1 MPYLFIQD
9 HKLHYA
15 DSHPQGAPSGG
26 LTFICIHGLGSSQN
40 YYFPVIPHLT
50 GKHRCIAF
58 DSYGSGRSNY
68 TGLQTS
74 VESIAEDVLSIM
86 GELEIPRAVMVG
98 HSMGGMVVSHLAATH
113 PDKVLAVVAIGP
125 VHPESSTAEVFEKRI
140 GMVTKC
146 QLSVAIW
153 STYTDSSM
161 NTDHRKTAGM
171 ECMADSIPN
180 QATGSRAT
188 ALQKAFIRELIL
200 NQTPLGYAA
209 ACRAVATARPPNYA
223 GVKSPFLLIAGQE
236 DKSAPMDGC
245 KFIFENIQSQNKKME
260 VLPGVGHWHCVE
272 ASDEVGKLIAEFAGT
287 LQA

>member
-98 HSMGGMVVSHLAATH
+98 HSMGGMVVSHLAATQ

-140 GMVTKC
+140 GMVTK
-146 QLSVAIW
+146 S
-153 STYTDSSM
+153 
-161 NTDHRKTAGM
+161 GM

-223 GVKSPFLLIAGQE
+223 GVKAPFLLIAGQE